1 MDSKNSFTR
10 RMFTACAI
18 VSLFAIFL
26 FLLVTCF
33 NILLLILAGTMI
45 AIYFRGIALWLSEKT
60 KLSET
65 LSVFI
70 VIVGTL
76 VITIL
81 LFWLLGARVQDQL
94 SQLADKLP
102 ASVDDAKDKLSQTT
116 LGREILGFTKE
127 SQITNSDI
135 LNRVMEVF
143 KTTFGVIGDI
153 YIILFLG
160 IFLTATPY
168 LYKRGIIR
176 LVPPRGREKAN
187 DILNKLGL
195 TLRNWLVG
203 RIFAMF
209 VVFILTAI
217 GLLIMGMPAPLALA
231 FIAGLLN
238 FIPNFGPVIA
248 LIPAVLIASLTSPGS
263 IVLVIIIYTAVQV
276 LESSLITPLVQKR
289 LINMAPA
296 LIILGQVVMGVFTG
310 LLGLLLATPII
321 AILMVLINNLYI
333 KEESEGRRK

>member
-1 MDSKNSFTR
+1 MDSKNTFTHR
-10 RMFTACAI
+10 IFTVCAI
-18 VSLFAIFL
+18 VSLFAFLIFL
-26 FLLVTCF
+26 FVTCF

-60 KLSET
+60 KLSEK

-70 VIVGTL
+70 VVAGTL
-76 VITIL
+76 IIATA
-81 LFWLLGARVQDQL
+81 LFWLLGAQIQDQL

-102 ASVDDAKDKLSQTT
+102 DSVNDAKNKLSQTT
-116 LGREILGFTKE
+116 FGREVLNLTKD
-127 SQITNSDI
+127 SDISNSDI

-143 KTTFGVIGDI
+143 KTTFGVVGDI
-153 YIILFLG
+153 YIIIFLG
-160 IFLTATPY
+160 IFLSATPY

-176 LVPPRGREKAN
+176 LVPPRGKEKAD

-248 LIPAVLIASLTSPGS
+248 LIPAVLIASLNSPGS
-263 IVLVIIIYTAVQV
+263 IIIVIIVYTGIQI

-296 LIILGQVVMGVFTG
+296 LIIIGQVVMGVFTG

-333 KEESEGRRK
+333 KEEAELKNQ